1 MGFLVYPCCCYCWLV
16 LRAAVRRL
24 HWLAFSSQRERV
36 RQLTPIWWPEMKVG
50 VNRITHP
57 DWVKLSVEANL
68 VGRKEGN
75 SYGIDKQL

>member
-1 MGFLVYPCCCYCWLV
+1 MGFLVYPCCCYCCYF
-16 LRAAVRRL
+16 RAAVRRL
-24 HWLAFSSQRERV
+24 HWLAFSSQSVLGSSPDLVAGNEGR
-36 RQLTPIWWPEMKVG
+36 G
-50 VNRITHP
+50 NRITHP